1 MGDELPHADEEIE
14 LSELL
19 RQAMAGPDRS
29 LTAAQT
35 AQILASLPVRPV
47 PQGRLFWA
55 LLPAAVCLTL
65 AIVAALSGAV
75 PAQVRGL
82 AIAVTVGNLALSPVA
97 ALALVWRRRF
107 QNAI

>member
-1 MGDELPHADEEIE
+1 MDDRLQRTDEETE
-14 LSELL
+14 LRDLL
-19 RQAMAGPDRS
+19 RQAMAGPDRP

-35 AQILASLPVRPV
+35 GEILARLPARPRPADGV
-47 PQGRLFWA
+47 LWV
-55 LLPAAVCLTL
+55 LLPAAACLTL
-65 AIVAALSGAV
+65 AIAAALSDAV

-82 AIAVTVGNLALSPVA
+82 AIAVTVGNLALSPAA

>member
-1 MGDELPHADEEIE
+1 MGDELPHADDEIE

-19 RQAMAGPDRS
+19 RQAMAGPDHP

-35 AQILASLPVRPV
+35 GQILASLPARPA
-47 PQGRLFWA
+47 PQGGVLWA

-65 AIVAALSGAV
+65 AITAAFSGAV
-75 PAQVRGL
+75 PEQVRGL

-97 ALALVWRRRF
+97 ALALVWRRRS
-107 QNAI
+107 QHAI

>member
-1 MGDELPHADEEIE
+1 MGDELPHVDEEIE

-19 RQAMAGPDRS
+19 RQAMAGPDHP
-29 LTAAQT
+29 LAAAQT
-35 AQILASLPVRPV
+35 VRILASLPARPV
-47 PQGRLFWA
+47 PQGRLLWA
-55 LLPAAVCLTL
+55 LLPAAACLTL
-65 AIVAALSGAV
+65 AIAAALSDAV

-82 AIAVTVGNLALSPVA
+82 AMAVMVGNLALSPLA